1 MELDRDLDKMDA
13 SALRAEV
20 QRLRAAIREHRDA
33 SGHNLCWH
41 HPEMWGLL
49 PEKTQPE
56 IAVPEWSDFM
66 RGCVRYRASLD
77 QQAPNAARSNDEFD
91 G

>member
-20 QRLRAAIREHRDA
+20 QRLRTAIREHRDA

-49 PEKTQPE
+49 PEKPQPE

-66 RGCVRYRASLD
+66 RGCVRYRTSLD
-77 QQAPNAARSNDEFD
+77 QQAPNAPRSNEEFD